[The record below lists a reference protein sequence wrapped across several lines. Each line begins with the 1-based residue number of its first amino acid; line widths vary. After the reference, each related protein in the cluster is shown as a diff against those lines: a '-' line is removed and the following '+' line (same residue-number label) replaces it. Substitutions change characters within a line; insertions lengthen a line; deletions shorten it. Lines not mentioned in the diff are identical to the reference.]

1 VELKNDYLKASL
13 LSRRSLLSVILLI
26 GAVTGGNLWI
36 HSGDPALGYARYT
49 GYGFSIDYSQQMTF
63 WESGL
68 GGGPP
73 SQSAG
78 TVQFTYQDG
87 TLEQYG
93 VIWVKPGSMSTYID
107 QTAAGA
113 LDYVFASIDM
123 SGTQISERGETRTMT
138 REDRDIVYQT
148 FGVEDS
154 GFTIPGLIGA
164 WYSEE
169 AEKFM
174 ILYLIYVPD
183 ISQIEVAS
191 PELEQRWLGYL
202 DAIEYQPTS

>member
-1 VELKNDYLKASL
+1 VELKNDYLKAPL
-13 LSRRSLLSVILLI
+13 LSRRSLLSVVVLI

-36 HSGDPALGYARYT
+36 HRGDPALGYARYT
-49 GYGFSIDYSQQMTF
+49 GYGFSIDYSQRMTS

-68 GGGPP
+68 GGGPA
-73 SQSAG
+73 SQAAG
-78 TVQFTYQDG
+78 TVQFTNQEG
-87 TLEQYG
+87 ILEQYG
-93 VIWVKPGSMSTYID
+93 IIWVKPGSMSTYID

-113 LDYVFASIDM
+113 LDYVFVSTEM
-123 SGTQISERGETRTMT
+123 SGTQISDRGETRTMT
-138 REDRDIVYQT
+138 REDRDIIYQT
-148 FGVEDS
+148 FGLEDS

-169 AEKFM
+169 VEKFM

-202 DAIEYQPTS
+202 DAIEYHSTS

>member
-1 VELKNDYLKASL
+1 MEPKTDYLKALL
-13 LSRRSLLSVILLI
+13 LSRRSLLSVVVLVV
-26 GAVTGGNLWI
+26 AVTGGNLWI
-36 HSGDPALGYARYT
+36 HRGDPALGYARYT
-49 GYGFSIDYSQQMTF
+49 GYGLSIDYSQRMNF

-78 TVQFTYQDG
+78 TVQFTNQEG
-87 TLEQYG
+87 ILEQYG
-93 VIWVKPGSMSTYID
+93 VIWVKPGSMSTYFD
-107 QTAAGA
+107 QTPAGA
-113 LDYVFASIDM
+113 LDYVFASVEM
-123 SGTQISERGETRTMT
+123 SGTQISEMGETRTVT
-138 REDRDIVYQT
+138 REGRDIVFQT

-154 GFTIPGLIGA
+154 GFTIPGLMGA

-169 AEKFM
+169 AEKYM

-202 DAIEYQPTS
+202 DAIEYHSTS